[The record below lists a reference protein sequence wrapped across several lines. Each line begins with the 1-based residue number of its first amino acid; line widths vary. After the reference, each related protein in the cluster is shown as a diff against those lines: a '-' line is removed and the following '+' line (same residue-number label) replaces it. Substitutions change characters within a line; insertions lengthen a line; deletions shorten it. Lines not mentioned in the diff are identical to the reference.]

1 MTTKIQTDLVGY
13 FGFPSDDHPP
23 PLSTSRVG
31 KKSKRKSLQS
41 QTFVASEKDVEE
53 DVMDIMKVPTEEQR
67 CAKKARVSLDD
78 DMTETKT
85 TELNDPL
92 ESFSDEESPITTTS
106 LRWDG
111 SRGSCF
117 AKLKQPIND
126 SRQKN
131 NKRTFAMRSL
141 LYDHP
146 PRLTPQQHS
155 HNLLRGRGTV
165 HILSHLFTKSIT
177 HKSAYIPPGRCW
189 NTCPIQLTNQR
200 EVTTMSFD
208 KEGVLLATGD
218 DGGYV
223 NIYDFDTVNA
233 LDVRS
238 RNERSR
244 WSADAGTEND
254 ADDTK
259 LVDSRPSAALS
270 SEPIVAFR
278 CASYR
283 IADLQWN
290 PDNQDQLAVAFA

>member
-1 MTTKIQTDLVGY
+1 
-13 FGFPSDDHPP
+13 
-23 PLSTSRVG
+23 
-31 KKSKRKSLQS
+31 
-41 QTFVASEKDVEE
+41 
-53 DVMDIMKVPTEEQR
+53 
-67 CAKKARVSLDD
+67 
-78 DMTETKT
+78 
-85 TELNDPL
+85 
-92 ESFSDEESPITTTS
+92 
-106 LRWDG
+106 
-111 SRGSCF
+111 
-117 AKLKQPIND
+117 
-126 SRQKN
+126 
-131 NKRTFAMRSL
+131 
-141 LYDHP
+141 
-146 PRLTPQQHS
+146 
-155 HNLLRGRGTV
+155 
-165 HILSHLFTKSIT
+165 
-177 HKSAYIPPGRCW
+177 
-189 NTCPIQLTNQR
+189 
-200 EVTTMSFD
+200 MSFD